1 MIKKLAGCIREYKW
15 PTILSPIFMI
25 GEVAM
30 ETLIPYFMAFLVD
43 EGINKGD
50 MNAIKHYGIILA
62 VFAVISLL
70 CGSMSGVCAATA
82 GAGFAKNLRHDMYHR
97 IQEFSFS
104 NIDKFSSS
112 GLITR
117 MTTDVTNVQMAFQ
130 AAIRMLFR
138 SPGLLIFSLVMA
150 FKINPKLS
158 LLFLAAV
165 PILMLAVI
173 GLMKK
178 GFPLFE
184 KTFKIYDKLNNVVQ
198 ENLRGIRVVK
208 SYVKEDKEREK
219 FRETSGELYDTYV
232 KAETIMAFNSP
243 VMQFCMYGC
252 SIAVAWFGAK
262 LVVADNLTQGQL
274 MSMITYTTQI
284 LSSLMMVSMI
294 LVLSTIAGA
303 AAKRVCEVLDEEPD
317 IVNCDAPVMEVAD
330 GSITFENVDF
340 GYGKSKDCLSDITL
354 EIKSGETIGILGGTG
369 SGKSSLVQLIP
380 RLYDVRK
387 GSVKVGGV
395 DVRDYDLETLRSAV
409 AMVLQKNIL
418 FEGTVKSN
426 LLWGNADASDE
437 ELAAAAKLA
446 QADGFIQKMPGAYD
460 APIEQGGTNVSG
472 GQRQRLC
479 IARALV
485 GRPKV
490 LILDDS
496 TSAVDTHTEALIRQG
511 FKEFI
516 PDTTKLIIAQRISS
530 VKDADRIIVM
540 DDGRISGVG
549 THDELMATN
558 RIYQEVYQSQTKGGG
573 DFDAP
578 AE

>member
-15 PTILSPIFMI
+15 PTILSPVFMI

-30 ETLIPYFMAFLVD
+30 ETLIPYFMAYLVD

-50 MNAIKHYGIILA
+50 MGAIRHYGIILA
-62 VFAVISLL
+62 IFAVVSLI

-82 GAGFAKNLRHDMYHR
+82 GAGFAKNLRHDMYHH

-150 FKINPKLS
+150 FKINARLS

-165 PILMLAVI
+165 PILGVAIVT
-173 GLMKK
+173 LMKK
-178 GFPLFE
+178 GFPFFE

-208 SYVKEDKEREK
+208 SYVKEDHEREK
-219 FRETSGELYDTYV
+219 FKETSGELYSTFV
-232 KAETIMAFNSP
+232 KAETILAFNTP
-243 VMQFCMYGC
+243 VMQFCMYAC

-262 LVVADNLTQGQL
+262 LVVSSKLSQGQL

-294 LVLSTIAGA
+294 LALSTIAGA

-317 IVNCDAPVMEVAD
+317 IVDCENPVMEVAD
-330 GSITFENVDF
+330 GSITFENVNF

-380 RLYDVRK
+380 RLYDVRN
-387 GSVKVGGV
+387 GSVKVAGI
-395 DVRDYDLETLRSAV
+395 DVRDYDLTALRSAV
-409 AMVLQKNIL
+409 AMVLQKNVL

-426 LLWGNADASDE
+426 LLWGNAEATDDE
-437 ELAAAAKLA
+437 LVAAAKLA
-446 QADGFIQKMPGAYD
+446 QADGFIQKMPGGYD

-485 GRPKV
+485 GKPKI

-496 TSAVDTHTEALIRQG
+496 TSAVDTHTEALIRKG
-511 FKEFI
+511 FAEFI
-516 PDTTKLIIAQRISS
+516 PETTKLIIAQRISS

-540 DDGRISGVG
+540 DDGKISGVG

>member
-387 GSVKVGGV
+387 GCVKVGGV

>member
-1 MIKKLAGCIREYKW
+1 MIKKLAACIREYKW
-15 PTILSPIFMI
+15 PTILSPLFMI

-43 EGINKGD
+43 EGITKGD
-50 MNAIKHYGIILA
+50 MSAIKHYGIILA
-62 VFAVISLL
+62 VFAVVSLF
-70 CGSMSGVCAATA
+70 CGSMSGICAATA

-130 AAIRMLFR
+130 MAIRMLFR
-138 SPGLLIFSLVMA
+138 APGMLIFSLVMA
-150 FKINPKLS
+150 FKINPRLS

-165 PILMLAVI
+165 PILGLAVV

-208 SYVKEDKEREK
+208 SYVKEDHEREK
-219 FRETSGELYDTYV
+219 FKEISGDLYNTFV
-232 KAETIMAFNSP
+232 KAETIMAFNTP
-243 VMQFCMYGC
+243 VMQFCMYAC
-252 SIAVAWFGAK
+252 SIAIAWFGAK
-262 LVVADNLTQGQL
+262 LVVADNLSQGQL

-303 AAKRVCEVLDEEPD
+303 AAKRVCEVLDEDPD
-317 IVNCDAPVMEVAD
+317 IVNGNEPVTEVAD
-330 GSITFENVDF
+330 GSISFENVNF
-340 GYGKSKDCLSDITL
+340 GYGKSKDCLSSISLDIM
-354 EIKSGETIGILGGTG
+354 SGETIGILGGTG

-380 RLYDVRK
+380 RLYDVRE

-395 DVRDYDLETLRSAV
+395 DVRDYDLETLRGAV
-409 AMVLQKNIL
+409 AMVLQKNVL
-418 FEGTVKSN
+418 FEGTVKTN

-437 ELAAAAKLA
+437 ELVAAAKLA
-446 QADGFIQKMPGAYD
+446 QADGFVQKMPGAYD
-460 APIEQGGTNVSG
+460 APVEQGGTNVSG

-485 GRPKV
+485 GKPKI

-496 TSAVDTHTEALIRQG
+496 TSAVDTHTEALIRKG
-511 FKEFI
+511 FREFI

-540 DDGRISGVG
+540 DDGKIAGIG
-549 THDELMATN
+549 THDELMANN
-558 RIYQEVYQSQTKGGG
+558 RIYQEVYQSQNKGGG

>member
-1 MIKKLAGCIREYKW
+1 MIKKLAACIREYKW
-15 PTILSPIFMI
+15 PSILAPLFMI

-30 ETLIPYFMAFLVD
+30 ETLIPYYMAFLVD
-43 EGINKGD
+43 EGITKGD
-50 MNAIKHYGIILA
+50 MGAIKHYGIILA
-62 VFAVISLL
+62 VFAVVSLI
-70 CGSMSGVCAATA
+70 CGSMSGICAATA

-130 AAIRMLFR
+130 TAIRMLFR
-138 SPGLLIFSLVMA
+138 SPGMLIFSLVMA
-150 FKINPKLS
+150 FKVNRSLS
-158 LLFLAAV
+158 MIFLAAV
-165 PILMLAVI
+165 PILGVAIVS
-173 GLMKK
+173 LMRK

-208 SYVKEDKEREK
+208 SYVKEDHEREK
-219 FRETSGELYDTYV
+219 FRTISGELYDTFV

-262 LVVADNLTQGQL
+262 LVVSSRLSQGQL

-317 IVNCDAPVMEVAD
+317 IVNGENPVTEVAD
-330 GSITFENVDF
+330 GSISFENVSF
-340 GYGKSKDCLSDITL
+340 GYGKSKDCLSSISLDIR
-354 EIKSGETIGILGGTG
+354 SGETIGILGGTG

-380 RLYDVRK
+380 RLYDVRN

-395 DVRDYDLETLRSAV
+395 DVRNYDLESLRSAV
-409 AMVLQKNIL
+409 AMVLQKNVL
-418 FEGTVKSN
+418 FEGTVRSN
-426 LLWGNADASDE
+426 LLWGNPDASDE
-437 ELAAAAKLA
+437 ELVKAAKLA
-446 QADGFIQKMPGAYD
+446 QADGFVSRMPEGYNSE
-460 APIEQGGTNVSG
+460 IEQGGANVSG

-485 GRPKV
+485 GKPRI

-540 DDGRISGVG
+540 DDGKISGIG
-549 THDELMATN
+549 THDELMASN